1 MYVNYINVRMYRY
14 RYFIFS
20 IIRRP
25 RRPTIRCVSMVYQS
39 PIKMNIYKIN
49 KNSNK
54 NKQTNKQTNKQN
66 KAKKKKFVGS
76 FYIKRHF
83 PCKLRNKTSSQQ
95 TNNK

>member
-54 NKQTNKQTNKQN
+54 NKQTNKQTNKTKQ
-66 KAKKKKFVGS
+66 KKNNLLVLS
-76 FYIKRHF
+76 
-83 PCKLRNKTSSQQ
+83 TSINGICLLQV
-95 TNNK
+95 